1 MLASWSDPA
10 VRVAVT
16 GWTETTAGHTEYLIE
31 TSRADGTQYKVQ
43 HRFNDFVSLHASLL
57 GSARLASRLPSSFP
71 VSKSMFSG
79 DSVKRERVGKLHDY
93 LQAVLNAIGTAGPL
107 PQTLAEFLNL
117 TDGGGA
123 AQAAPRGGASAP
135 TADSGGGAE
144 DRRAAAMRPEASS
157 SSVSAEPVRTFAAFS
172 SSTPA
177 VALPTDGSSE
187 EKIGEAMREVIKAGD
202 YSGFE
207 TLLAAKTNP
216 AYLDRQMNTP
226 LHLACMFDR
235 SAMVRALLE
244 AGADQEA
251 RNGSGELPSR
261 MATVSVKMHMAEFAK
276 SGRWG

>member
-1 MLASWSDPA
+1 
-10 VRVAVT
+10 
-16 GWTETTAGHTEYLIE
+16 
-31 TSRADGTQYKVQ
+31 
-43 HRFNDFVSLHASLL
+43 
-57 GSARLASRLPSSFP
+57 
-71 VSKSMFSG
+71 MFSG